1 MKPGIHSIK
10 LILWA
15 AAIAAGHIVVPAQAQ
30 ARTETA
36 IVAGG
41 CFWCVESNFESVPG
55 VKDVVS
61 GFTGGTLKD
70 PTYEDVS
77 HSETGHYEAVKISF
91 DPDKVSYATLINLFL
106 HSTDVLDAGGQFCD
120 RGNSYRSAVFVAN
133 ADQQAAAKAEVAKAV
148 AELGKTIVTPVLA
161 AAKFYPAEAYHQDYY
176 KSSDLVITRRGP
188 KTKANAYA
196 FYRSAC
202 GRDDRIEQ
210 LWGSA
215 AQFLH

>member
-1 MKPGIHSIK
+1 MKPGIHPTR
-10 LILWA
+10 LVLWA
-15 AAIAAGHIVVPAQAQ
+15 AAIAAGQIVTPSQAG

-70 PTYEDVS
+70 PTYDAVS
-77 HSETGHYEAVKISF
+77 NSETGHYEAVKISF
-91 DPDKVSYATLINLFL
+91 DPDKVSYATLIKLFL

-120 RGNSYRSAVFVAN
+120 RGNSYRSAIFVAN
-133 ADQQAAAKAEVAKAV
+133 ADQQAAAKAEVEKAV

-196 FYRSAC
+196 FYRNAC

>member
-1 MKPGIHSIK
+1 MKPGLHSIK

-15 AAIAAGHIVVPAQAQ
+15 AAIAAGQIVVPAQAQ

-61 GFTGGTLKD
+61 GFTGGTLKN
-70 PTYEDVS
+70 PTYDDVS

-91 DPDKVSYATLINLFL
+91 DPDKVSYATLISLFL
-106 HSTDVLDAGGQFCD
+106 HSTDVVDAGGQFCD
-120 RGNSYRSAVFVAN
+120 RGNSYRSAIFVTN
-133 ADQQAAAKAEVAKAV
+133 ADQQAAAGAEVEKA
-148 AELGKTIVTPVLA
+148 ATELGKSIVTPILP
-161 AAKFYPAEAYHQDYY
+161 AAKFYPADAYHQDYY

-188 KTKANAYA
+188 KSKANAYA

-202 GRDDRIEQ
+202 GRDDRVQQ
-210 LWGSA
+210 LWGSG